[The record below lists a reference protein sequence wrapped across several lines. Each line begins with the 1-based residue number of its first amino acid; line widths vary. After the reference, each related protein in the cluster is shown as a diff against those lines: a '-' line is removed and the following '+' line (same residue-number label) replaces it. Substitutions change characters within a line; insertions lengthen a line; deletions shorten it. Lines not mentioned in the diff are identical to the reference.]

1 MENEEIYREV
11 IYVYKKPEFSE
22 EKANELNIKRNV
34 EWLIV
39 TKKSLE
45 MSDKRKIDSYEDDLD
60 FFNIDD
66 IDNFTDSPL
75 QKFGLKALCALGKG
89 AATIGH
95 KLEMTFGDSI
105 DDIDNKNL
113 DICEKNINFGIHSL
127 EDEQIAW
134 FPARYK
140 ELFNSAINH
149 NFSTVEEYQSYFD
162 NLSPLCENLIQK
174 MKIEM
179 DHVHFFSV
187 EEMDKFKEE
196 NKIRFINVRNFT
208 SGQLLIKHPFMP
220 KTYMG
225 IETSENAL
233 FHIKMQCLSRIMQ
246 CLGATRISGH
256 AYVSENKKREIDT
269 NGKISYSAVSVD
281 GSFNK
286 NQDEKYESDYI
297 LEDAFSGDFSEFS
310 YEEALKEAKRI
321 GLYDD
326 FDIRNLLDQRNPQKE
341 NKMTA
346 RKVKIELTRE
356 LNESLDIAFG
366 LQASGFGV
374 NGAYK
379 EILETNRKVMFEL
392 EIEF

>member
-1 MENEEIYREV
+1 MENEEIYRDV
-11 IYVYKKPEFSE
+11 IYVYEEPDFSENRAIEIKENLRNLIDSKKDLAEYQEFSHDLRHALDDFYE
-22 EKANELNIKRNV
+22 PSDFDPLALKVLGG
-34 EWLIV
+34 V
-39 TKKSLE
+39 TNKLGN
-45 MSDKRKIDSYEDDLD
+45 
-60 FFNIDD
+60 FFAKVQD
-66 IDNFTDSPL
+66 
-75 QKFGLKALCALGKG
+75 
-89 AATIGH
+89 
-95 KLEMTFGDSI
+95 KLEEFSP
-105 DDIDNKNL
+105 DNMVQSYTS
-113 DICEKNINFGIHSL
+113 NINKYQESINLAIEKIEKS
-127 EDEQIAW
+127 QTQW
-134 FPARYK
+134 FPPKYK
-140 ELFNSAINH
+140 DLFNSSVNH
-149 NFSTVEEYQSYFD
+149 NFNSEEEFQTYF
-162 NLSPLCENLIQK
+162 NSLLPICENLIQK
-174 MKIEM
+174 MKNEIDMAHILSIKEM
-179 DHVHFFSV
+179 NNLKD
-187 EEMDKFKEE
+187 E
-196 NKIRFINVRNFT
+196 NRIRFINVRNFT
-208 SGQLLIKHPFMP
+208 SGQILIKHPFMP

-297 LEDAFSGDFSEFS
+297 LEDAFSGDFSESS

-379 EILETNRKVMFEL
+379 EILEINRKVMFEL

>member
-22 EKANELNIKRNV
+22 EKANELGIKRYIENLTESKQELV
-34 EWLIV
+34 NSQQR
-39 TKKSLE
+39 KKDDCKLT
-45 MSDKRKIDSYEDDLD
+45 SDIMDFTDMADLA
-60 FFNIDD
+60 
-66 IDNFTDSPL
+66 DSPL
-75 QKFGLKALCALGKG
+75 QKFGWKALSVIGKG
-89 AATIGH
+89 VAAVGNTLNMATDDS
-95 KLEMTFGDSI
+95 LERVSKKIIED
-105 DDIDNKNL
+105 
-113 DICEKNINFGIHSL
+113 CEKNINFGIHSL

-187 EEMDKFKEE
+187 EEMDKLKEE

-220 KTYMG
+220 NTYMG

-246 CLGATRISGH
+246 CLGATRVSGH
-256 AYVSENKKREIDT
+256 AYVSENKQRQMDA
-269 NGKISYSAVSVD
+269 NGKISYASVD
-281 GSFNK
+281 VNGSLSKSEN
-286 NQDEKYESDYI
+286 EKYESDYI
-297 LEDAFSGDFSEFS
+297 LEDSFFGDFSEQS
-310 YEEALKEAKRI
+310 YEDAIREAKRV
-321 GLYDD
+321 GLYED
-326 FDIRNLLDQRNPQKE
+326 FDIKNLLDQRNPEKQ
-341 NKMTA
+341 NKMTG

-366 LQASGFGV
+366 LQAAGFGM

-379 EILETNRKVMFEL
+379 DILETQRKVMFEL

>member
-1 MENEEIYREV
+1 
-11 IYVYKKPEFSE
+11 
-22 EKANELNIKRNV
+22 
-34 EWLIV
+34 
-39 TKKSLE
+39 
-45 MSDKRKIDSYEDDLD
+45 MSDAKINPAAEMQLDLMKAIGEFTSIKWLPNKYKYWLD
-60 FFNIDD
+60 KDETFDQFYRYYARFPFS
-66 IDNFTDSPL
+66 NFTDEMDL
-75 QKFGLKALCALGKG
+75 QTLLGYYH
-89 AATIGH
+89 TYI
-95 KLEMTFGDSI
+95 
-105 DDIDNKNL
+105 KNL
-113 DICEKNINFGIHSL
+113 QNRFANAISKLKEAVQNAHFISIQELTDLCKIDKISIINASKAF
-127 EDEQIAW
+127 
-134 FPARYK
+134 
-140 ELFNSAINH
+140 
-149 NFSTVEEYQSYFD
+149 
-162 NLSPLCENLIQK
+162 
-174 MKIEM
+174 
-179 DHVHFFSV
+179 
-187 EEMDKFKEE
+187 
-196 NKIRFINVRNFT
+196 
-208 SGQLLIKHPFMP
+208 SGQILIKHPFMP

-269 NGKISYSAVSVD
+269 NGRISYSAVSVEE
-281 GSFNK
+281 SFNK

-297 LEDAFSGDFSEFS
+297 LEDAFSGDFSESS

-341 NKMTA
+341 NKMIA

>member
-1 MENEEIYREV
+1 MENEEIYRDV
-11 IYVYKKPEFSE
+11 IYVYEEPDFSE
-22 EKANELNIKRNV
+22 NRAIEIKENLRN
-34 EWLIV
+34 LIDRKKDLAEYQESSHDLRHAYDDFYESSDFDPLALKVLGGV
-39 TKKSLE
+39 TNKLGN
-45 MSDKRKIDSYEDDLD
+45 
-60 FFNIDD
+60 FFAKVQD
-66 IDNFTDSPL
+66 
-75 QKFGLKALCALGKG
+75 
-89 AATIGH
+89 
-95 KLEMTFGDSI
+95 KLEELSP
-105 DDIDNKNL
+105 DNMVQSYTS
-113 DICEKNINFGIHSL
+113 NINKYQESINLAIEKIEKS
-127 EDEQIAW
+127 QTQW
-134 FPARYK
+134 FPPKYK
-140 ELFNSAINH
+140 DLFNSSVNH
-149 NFSTVEEYQSYFD
+149 NFNSEEEFQTYF
-162 NLSPLCENLIQK
+162 NSLLPICENLIQK
-174 MKIEM
+174 MKNEIDMAHILSIKEM
-179 DHVHFFSV
+179 NNLKD
-187 EEMDKFKEE
+187 E
-196 NKIRFINVRNFT
+196 NRIRFINVRNFT
-208 SGQLLIKHPFMP
+208 SGQILIKHPFMP

-269 NGKISYSAVSVD
+269 NGKISYSAVSVY

>member
-1 MENEEIYREV
+1 MHLQTLLEYYHTYINNLQNLFRNTISKLKEEVQNAHFISV
-11 IYVYKKPEFSE
+11 Q
-22 EKANELNIKRNV
+22 EL
-34 EWLIV
+34 
-39 TKKSLE
+39 T
-45 MSDKRKIDSYEDDLD
+45 
-60 FFNIDD
+60 
-66 IDNFTDSPL
+66 
-75 QKFGLKALCALGKG
+75 ALCNTEK
-89 AATIGH
+89 I
-95 KLEMTFGDSI
+95 SI
-105 DDIDNKNL
+105 
-113 DICEKNINFGIHSL
+113 INAP
-127 EDEQIAW
+127 Q
-134 FPARYK
+134 
-140 ELFNSAINH
+140 
-149 NFSTVEEYQSYFD
+149 NFS
-162 NLSPLCENLIQK
+162 
-174 MKIEM
+174 
-179 DHVHFFSV
+179 
-187 EEMDKFKEE
+187 
-196 NKIRFINVRNFT
+196 
-208 SGQLLIKHPFMP
+208 GQILIKHPFMP

-233 FHIKMQCLSRIMQ
+233 FHVKMQCLSRIMQ

-310 YEEALKEAKRI
+310 YEEALKEAKRL
-321 GLYDD
+321 GLNDD

-356 LNESLDIAFG
+356 LNESLDIAFS

>member
-1 MENEEIYREV
+1 MENEEIYRDV
-11 IYVYKKPEFSE
+11 IYVYEEPDFSE
-22 EKANELNIKRNV
+22 NRANEYGLV
-34 EWLIV
+34 E
-39 TKKSLE
+39 KMKSLVDTYTQE
-45 MSDKRKIDSYEDDLD
+45 RNKYFAELEYAKSNNQKGGFLKFFSGFKEAMSDAKINPAGEIQLD
-60 FFNIDD
+60 
-66 IDNFTDSPL
+66 
-75 QKFGLKALCALGKG
+75 LGK
-89 AATIGH
+89 AIVEFTSIKWLPNKYKYCLNRDESFEQFRNYYARFPFVNFNDEMHLQTLLEYYHTYINNLQNLFRNTIS
-95 KLEMTFGDSI
+95 KL
-105 DDIDNKNL
+105 
-113 DICEKNINFGIHSL
+113 
-127 EDEQIAW
+127 
-134 FPARYK
+134 
-140 ELFNSAINH
+140 
-149 NFSTVEEYQSYFD
+149 
-162 NLSPLCENLIQK
+162 
-174 MKIEM
+174 
-179 DHVHFFSV
+179 
-187 EEMDKFKEE
+187 KEE
-196 NKIRFINVRNFT
+196 VQNAHFISVQELTDLCNTEKISIINAPQIF
-208 SGQLLIKHPFMP
+208 SGQILIKHPFMP

-233 FHIKMQCLSRIMQ
+233 FHVKMQCLSRIMQ

-269 NGKISYSAVSVD
+269 NEKISYSAVSVD

-297 LEDAFSGDFSEFS
+297 LEDAFSGDFSESS
-310 YEEALKEAKRI
+310 YEEALKEAKRL
-321 GLYDD
+321 GLNDD

>member
-1 MENEEIYREV
+1 MENEEIYRDV
-11 IYVYKKPEFSE
+11 IYVYEEPDFSE
-22 EKANELNIKRNV
+22 NRANDFRLVEKIKNVVETYTQERNKNIVELEHAKYNNQKGGFLNFFSGFKEAMAAPKSNLAWEAQIDLGKAIVEFTSIK
-34 EWLIV
+34 WLPDKYKYCLNTDETYEQF
-39 TKKSLE
+39 TKYYS
-45 MSDKRKIDSYEDDLD
+45 RAP
-60 FFNIDD
+60 FFNDEMD
-66 IDNFTDSPL
+66 L
-75 QKFGLKALCALGKG
+75 QILLGYYHTYIKNLQNRFANTISKLKEEVQNAHFISVQELTALCNTEK
-89 AATIGH
+89 I
-95 KLEMTFGDSI
+95 SI
-105 DDIDNKNL
+105 
-113 DICEKNINFGIHSL
+113 INAP
-127 EDEQIAW
+127 Q
-134 FPARYK
+134 
-140 ELFNSAINH
+140 
-149 NFSTVEEYQSYFD
+149 NFS
-162 NLSPLCENLIQK
+162 
-174 MKIEM
+174 
-179 DHVHFFSV
+179 
-187 EEMDKFKEE
+187 
-196 NKIRFINVRNFT
+196 
-208 SGQLLIKHPFMP
+208 GQILIKHPFMP

-346 RKVKIELTRE
+346 RKLKIELTRE